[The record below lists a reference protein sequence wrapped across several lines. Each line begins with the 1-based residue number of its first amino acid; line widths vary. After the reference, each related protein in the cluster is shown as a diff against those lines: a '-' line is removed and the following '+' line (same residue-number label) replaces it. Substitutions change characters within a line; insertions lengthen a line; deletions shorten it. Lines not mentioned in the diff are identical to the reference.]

1 MAPLGGGSREFFSVP
16 GDERRKSQN
25 DQGARSAGGEMN
37 VRVDK
42 GTITLGNIL
51 SIATTIIG
59 FSGIIVTATMYIA
72 TLREQMNVKD
82 RELETRILRIETD
95 MAGVRGDHDLIIEI
109 RSDLKAIRSSLDKVS
124 RDGR

>member
-1 MAPLGGGSREFFSVP
+1 
-16 GDERRKSQN
+16 
-25 DQGARSAGGEMN
+25 MN

-51 SIATTIIG
+51 SIATTVIG
-59 FSGIIVTATMYIA
+59 FSSIIVTAVMYIA
-72 TLREQMNVKD
+72 ALREQMNVKD

-95 MAGVRGDHDLIIEI
+95 MASVRGDHDLIIEI

>member
-1 MAPLGGGSREFFSVP
+1 
-16 GDERRKSQN
+16 
-25 DQGARSAGGEMN
+25 MN

>member
-1 MAPLGGGSREFFSVP
+1 
-16 GDERRKSQN
+16 
-25 DQGARSAGGEMN
+25 MN

-51 SIATTIIG
+51 SIATTVIG
-59 FSGIIVTATMYIA
+59 FSSIIVTAVMYIA
-72 TLREQMNVKD
+72 ALREQMNVKD